1 MGCRKNYPWMRGKW
15 ITTPGFAT
23 GELFNNHSPADG
35 IYLSTPLEH
44 TLQFIYT
51 ALKYDYLFKK

>member
-1 MGCRKNYPWMRGKW
+1 MRGKW

>member
-1 MGCRKNYPWMRGKW
+1 MKGKW

-23 GELFNNHSPADG
+23 CELFNNHSPADG
-35 IYLSTPLEH
+35 IHLSTPLEH
-44 TLQFIYT
+44 ILQFIYT